1 MCHCRAVAHPWC
13 LAEYI
18 RMNHDSTRC
27 PVCSS
32 PLSDATLVLAYET
45 ACTISAQRRGPAHT
59 TTLRN
64 LIALAGKYA
73 AVGLQARAASVLLH
87 VRRATG
93 RGDATTSRLCRLGRA
108 RFFQARGEIHQAMK
122 TVGVI
127 VYDYQEAPPSEP
139 AAKRC
144 EVEALCVRGECLLSL
159 NKREDAR
166 ICFSKGL
173 LLVLDLPNACS
184 NLDLLASMLE
194 SVSRSFL
201 EDGKV
206 ERAAHVLG
214 VLTGVLAKAERDT
227 CAVAIAKLNWAAFQ
241 CSHRMIAQDTADL
254 LRYSVKILRGRSGRD
269 PRAALHLPRG
279 IAALAAIVQP
289 KRRLRKKTRIEAVP
303 TM

>member
-1 MCHCRAVAHPWC
+1 
-13 LAEYI
+13 
-18 RMNHDSTRC
+18 MNHDSARC

-32 PLSDATLVLAYET
+32 RLSDETLVLAYED
-45 ACTISAQRRGPAHT
+45 ACSILARQQGSTHP
-59 TTLRN
+59 TTLRTMMT
-64 LIALAGKYA
+64 LAEKYT
-73 AVGLQARAASVLLH
+73 AVGLQTRAASVLVS
-87 VRRATG
+87 VRRTICK
-93 RGDATTSRLCRLGRA
+93 GDATTSQLCRLGRA
-108 RFFQARGEIHQAMK
+108 RLFQARGETDLALK
-122 TVGVI
+122 TVGVL
-127 VYDYQEAPPSEP
+127 VYDYQEVHPIET
-139 AAKRC
+139 AAKKC
-144 EVEALCVRGECLLSL
+144 EVEALRVRGECFLSL

-206 ERAAHVLG
+206 ERATHVLG

-227 CAVAIAKLNWAAFQ
+227 CALAIAKLNWATLE
-241 CSHRMIAQDTADL
+241 CSHRMIAEDTL
-254 LRYSVKILRGRSGRD
+254 ERLRCSVGILRARNGRD

-279 IAALAAIVQP
+279 VAALAAIVQP

-303 TM
+303 TT